1 MRNDSSKNR
10 EHALAVF
17 LFLVILP
24 LLLVATSGCK
34 SSSDEEANNTPA
46 VDSSDVYT
54 LELLKDRLVKDKDLL
69 SNPSTPIKASD
80 MGTFRGLAYYPPDKR
95 FALPVVLQRLGT
107 PEEIVMA
114 TSKDKPRLM
123 LYIGDFRFTLQGK
136 DCALR
141 VYAPKDTS
149 DGNYWFIPFTDLTTG
164 GDSYEGG
171 RYIDIEDTRSDSTFL
186 DFNYA
191 YNPYCAYNERYDCP
205 IPPAENALPVAIT
218 AGEKRYPLGH
228 AH

>member
-1 MRNDSSKNR
+1 MIHRFLQNR
-10 EHALAVF
+10 ERALTVF
-17 LFLVILP
+17 LFSA
-24 LLLVATSGCK
+24 LLLASACGNK
-34 SSSDEEANNTPA
+34 SDDGQKNPS
-46 VDSSDVYT
+46 VDASDVYT
-54 LELLKDRLVKDKDLL
+54 LELMKDRLEKDKYLL
-69 SNPSTPIKASD
+69 SSPDTPIKASD
-80 MGTFRGLAYYPPDKR
+80 IEIFKGLDYFAPDKR
-95 FALPVVLQRLGT
+95 FAIPVVLQREAK

-123 LYIGDFRFTLQGK
+123 LRIGQFAFSIDDKQCTLQ
-136 DCALR
+136 

-149 DGNYWFIPFTDLTTG
+149 DGSYWFIPFTDLTSGKTTY
-164 GDSYEGG
+164 DAG

-191 YNPYCAYNERYDCP
+191 YSPYCAYNERYDCP

-218 AGEKRYPLGH
+218 AGEKKFPLKH